1 MKENVLTIEKGR
13 DNMAGFNY
21 IDENEVRRA
30 DEGKYGNRVEDR
42 IMKEERPK
50 TVKNIG
56 NNKEEDFEIRYY
68 WLRTL

>member
-1 MKENVLTIEKGR
+1 
-13 DNMAGFNY
+13 MAGFNY

-30 DEGKYGNRVEDR
+30 EEVKYGDRVEDR
-42 IMKEERPK
+42 IMKEEKPK